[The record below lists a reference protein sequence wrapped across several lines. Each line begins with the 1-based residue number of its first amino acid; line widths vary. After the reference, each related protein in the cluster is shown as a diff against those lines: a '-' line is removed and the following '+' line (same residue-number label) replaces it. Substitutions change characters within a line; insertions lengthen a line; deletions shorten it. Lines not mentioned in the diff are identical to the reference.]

1 MASGWASDDAVQEQ
15 IDSTIDDA
23 VARARSELPKGES
36 LAHCE
41 ECGRASRRQGEKRFR
56 ACGCALNASRWKTP
70 TGQRFQAI
78 TAAALKTASYAN

>member
-41 ECGRASRRQGEKRFR
+41 ECGESIPEARRKAIQGVRLCVKCQQVEDAHRATFSGYNRRGSKNSQLR
-56 ACGCALNASRWKTP
+56 
-70 TGQRFQAI
+70 
-78 TAAALKTASYAN
+78 